1 MNPNISVRMEDC
13 FRDSD
18 VYGSRDAEGLG
29 KNLRKSKIPFPP
41 PPPPP
46 AQPKENLAFVS
57 NTQPVD
63 YIKYSWT
70 QKAVIPK

>member
-1 MNPNISVRMEDC
+1 MEDL

-29 KNLRKSKIPFPP
+29 KKICGNLKSHSLPP
-41 PPPPP
+41 PL
-46 AQPKENLAFVS
+46 AQPKENLAFVR

-63 YIKYSWT
+63 FIKYSWK